1 MCKKFSVTISRMKS
15 LQGNMSVAAFA
26 RYIGIQQK
34 TLDSCIK
41 GERKPSVEIVM
52 HICARCDCSADWL
65 LGLSDERNA
74 VSTAAPSQLKKI
86 IGRPPP
92 RSDTD
97 LLAEIRAPK
106 ARVKALEDSSDHRSF
121 ACG

>member
-26 RYIGIQQK
+26 RYIGIPQK

-86 IGRPPP
+86 IGRPPQ
-92 RSDTD
+92 RSNTD
-97 LLAEIRAPK
+97 LLAEIRALK
-106 ARVKALEDSSDHRSF
+106 ARVAALESQPAF